1 MGISNHDRSS
11 PVIDHT
17 PNDQSS
23 FLEME
28 DDSYREQYSK
38 ASSTRPSPPKRSHS
52 TATRDE
58 KHVSFA
64 TISVR
69 EYKQELGDHPCCSG
83 GPPVSLGWEYTE
95 SPKVQVEEYEA
106 ERPRRRTRGSLRLSF
121 ETRRDILKDV
131 PDAQVRRVQRRLSRE
146 RCCNSKAIKSFFETT
161 ESVSE

>member
-1 MGISNHDRSS
+1 MGVSNHDRSS
-11 PVIDHT
+11 PVIDHA
-17 PNDQSS
+17 PKDQAS

-28 DDSYREQYSK
+28 DDSYREHHSE
-38 ASSTRPSPPKRSHS
+38 ASIRPSPPKRSHS
-52 TATRDE
+52 TATASDE

-95 SPKVQVEEYEA
+95 SPKVQVEDYEA
-106 ERPRRRTRGSLRLSF
+106 ERPCRRPRGSLRLSF
-121 ETRRDILKDV
+121 ETRREILKDV
-131 PDAQVRRVQRRLSRE
+131 PDDQVRRVQRRLSRE
-146 RCCNSKAIKSFFETT
+146 RCRDSKAMKRFFEA